1 MAFFPAASTYPAML
15 GELYSAAF
23 TAPAFNWLCSPA
35 VTELETIV
43 LDWLAR
49 LLSLPTC
56 FLSEG
61 EGGGV
66 IQGSAS
72 EAVVTVMIAARERFL
87 KHMVGELKDDDLEAK
102 KAYFQSRLV
111 ALGSEQSHSGTAK
124 AAKILGLRYRLIN
137 TNMEDN
143 FDLLGKSLQSALE
156 DCERDG
162 LYAFY
167 LTTTLGTTATCATD
181 RFEEIKETVKLHPE
195 LWVHVDA
202 AYAGAALICEEYQHL
217 TPPFDAFDSFNVN
230 MHKWLLTNF
239 DAR

>member
-1 MAFFPAASTYPAML
+1 ML

-43 LDWLAR
+43 LDWLAGT
-49 LLSLPTC
+49 LGLPTC
-56 FLSEG
+56 FLSNG

-72 EAVVTVMIAARERFL
+72 EAIVTVMIAARERFL
-87 KHMVGELKDDDLEAK
+87 KYACEGLEDEAFEDK
-102 KAYFQSRLV
+102 KAFVQSRLV
-111 ALGSEQSHSGTAK
+111 ALGSDQSHSGTAK
-124 AAKILGLRYRLIN
+124 AAKILGLRYRSI
-137 TNMEDN
+137 TTHMED
-143 FDLLGKSLQSALE
+143 DLALTGKSLQTALE
-156 DCERDG
+156 ECKCDG
-162 LYAFY
+162 LYPFY

-181 RFEEIKETVKLHPE
+181 RFEEIKQVALADSE
-195 LWVHVDA
+195 LWIHVDA
-202 AYAGAALICEEYQHL
+202 AYAGATLVCEEYQHL
-217 TPPFDAFDSFNVN
+217 AKPFDAFDSFNMN